1 MGVFKWLGGILGFT
15 FGGGIFGGIIG
26 YAIGSLL
33 EKKVKT
39 EYRGGEQQGDFMMG
53 LLILTAAV
61 MKADGKVMKSELNF
75 VKDFLAK
82 NFGANNLQNRLDIL
96 RQLLDKNIDVYQTCE
111 KIRISFPYATKLQL
125 LHYLFGIAVADND
138 CTKAEK
144 DLIER
149 IANLIGLS
157 QADYKSI
164 EAMYFRVT
172 DSAYVILQVERN
184 ATDEE
189 IKRAYKRMCIKYHP
203 DKVAHL
209 GEEAQKAANEK
220 FQEINNAYEQIK
232 KERNL
237 V

>member
-15 FGGGIFGGIIG
+15 IGGGIFGGIIG

-39 EYRGGEQQGDFMMG
+39 EYKGGEQQGDFMMG

-82 NFGANNLQNRLDIL
+82 NFGNDNLQNRIDIL
-96 RQLLDKNIDVYQTCE
+96 RNLLDKNIDVYQACE
-111 KIRISFPYATKLQL
+111 KIRTAFPYATKLQL
-125 LHYLFGIAVADND
+125 LHYLFGIAVADSD
-138 CTKAEK
+138 CSKSEK

-157 QADYKSI
+157 SADYKSI
-164 EAMYFRVT
+164 EAMYFNVT
-172 DSAYVILQVERN
+172 DSAYVILQIEKTASDV
-184 ATDEE
+184 E
-189 IKRAYKRMCIKYHP
+189 IKKAYKRMCIKYHP

-209 GEEAQKAANEK
+209 GEEAQKAANAK
-220 FQEINNAYEQIK
+220 FQEINNAYEKIK

>member
-39 EYRGGEQQGDFMMG
+39 EYKGNEQQGDFMMG
-53 LLILTAAV
+53 LLILTASV

-82 NFGANNLQNRLDIL
+82 NFGSDNLQNRLDIL
-96 RQLLDKNIDVYQTCE
+96 RNLLDKNIDVYQACE
-111 KIRISFPYATKLQL
+111 KIRTAFPYATKLQL

-138 CTKAEK
+138 CSKSEK

-157 QADYKSI
+157 SADYKSI
-164 EAMYFRVT
+164 EAMYFNVT
-172 DSAYVILQVERN
+172 DSAYVILQVDKN
-184 ATDEE
+184 ASDEDV
-189 IKRAYKRMCIKYHP
+189 KKAYKRMCIKYHP

-209 GEEAQKAANEK
+209 GEDAQRAANAK
-220 FQEINNAYEQIK
+220 FQEINNAYEKIK

>member
-39 EYRGGEQQGDFMMG
+39 EYRGGEQQGDFIMG

-82 NFGANNLQNRLDIL
+82 NFGANNLQNRIDIL
-96 RQLLDKNIDVYQTCE
+96 RNLLDKNIDVYQTCE

-164 EAMYFRVT
+164 EAMYFQVT

>member
-82 NFGANNLQNRLDIL
+82 NFGANNLQNRIDIL

-164 EAMYFRVT
+164 EAMYFQVT
-172 DSAYVILQVERN
+172 DSAYVILQIERN

-189 IKRAYKRMCIKYHP
+189 VKRAYKRMCIKYHP

>member
-39 EYRGGEQQGDFMMG
+39 EYRGGDQQGDFIMG

>member
-1 MGVFKWLGGILGFT
+1 
-15 FGGGIFGGIIG
+15 
-26 YAIGSLL
+26 
-33 EKKVKT
+33 
-39 EYRGGEQQGDFMMG
+39 MMG

-75 VKDFLAK
+75 VKEYFTK
-82 NFGANNLQNRLDIL
+82 NFGNDNLQNRLDIL

-172 DSAYVILQVERN
+172 DSAYVILRAERHATVEELQG
-184 ATDEE
+184 AD
-189 IKRAYKRMCIKYHP
+189 KRMCIKYHP
-203 DKVAHL
+203 DNVAHL
-209 GEEAQKAANEK
+209 GDV
-220 FQEINNAYEQIK
+220 YY
-232 KERNL
+232 
-237 V
+237 

>member
-15 FGGGIFGGIIG
+15 IGGGIFGGIIG

-39 EYRGGEQQGDFMMG
+39 EYKGGEQQGDFMMG

-82 NFGANNLQNRLDIL
+82 NFGNDNLQNRIDIL
-96 RQLLDKNIDVYQTCE
+96 RNLLDKNIDVYQACE
-111 KIRISFPYATKLQL
+111 KIRTAFPYATKLQL
-125 LHYLFGIAVADND
+125 LHYLFGIAVADSD
-138 CTKAEK
+138 CSKSEK

-157 QADYKSI
+157 SADYKSI
-164 EAMYFRVT
+164 EAMYFNVT
-172 DSAYVILQVERN
+172 DSAYVILQIEKT
-184 ATDEE
+184 ASDEE
-189 IKRAYKRMCIKYHP
+189 VKKAYKRMCIKYHP

-209 GEEAQKAANEK
+209 GEEAQKAANAK
-220 FQEINNAYEQIK
+220 FQEINNAYEKIK

>member
-75 VKDFLAK
+75 VKEYFTK
-82 NFGANNLQNRLDIL
+82 NFGNDNLQNRLDIL
-96 RQLLDKNIDVYQTCE
+96 RQLLDKNIDVYQACE

-164 EAMYFRVT
+164 EAMYFQVT
-172 DSAYVILQVERN
+172 DSAYVILQIERN

-189 IKRAYKRMCIKYHP
+189 VKKAYKRMCIKYHP

>member
-39 EYRGGEQQGDFMMG
+39 EYRGGEQQGDFIMG

-96 RQLLDKNIDVYQTCE
+96 RQLLYKNIDVYQTCE
-111 KIRISFPYATKLQL
+111 KIRVSFPYATKLQL

-164 EAMYFRVT
+164 EAMYFQVT

>member
-1 MGVFKWLGGILGFT
+1 MGLFKWLGGILGFT

-39 EYRGGEQQGDFMMG
+39 EYRGGEQQGDFIMG

-164 EAMYFRVT
+164 EAMYFQVT

>member
-39 EYRGGEQQGDFMMG
+39 EYRGGEQQGDFIMG

-82 NFGANNLQNRLDIL
+82 NFGANNLQNRIDIL

-111 KIRISFPYATKLQL
+111 KIRVSFPYATKLQL

>member
-82 NFGANNLQNRLDIL
+82 NFGANNLQNRIDIL

-111 KIRISFPYATKLQL
+111 KIRTSFPYATKLQL

-164 EAMYFRVT
+164 EAMYFQVT

>member
-164 EAMYFRVT
+164 EAMYFQVT

>member
-39 EYRGGEQQGDFMMG
+39 EYRGGEQQGDFIMG

-82 NFGANNLQNRLDIL
+82 NFGANNLQNRIDIL

-189 IKRAYKRMCIKYHP
+189 VKRAYKRMCIKYHP

>member
-39 EYRGGEQQGDFMMG
+39 EYRGGEQQGDFIMG

-82 NFGANNLQNRLDIL
+82 NFGANNLQNRIDIL

>member
-39 EYRGGEQQGDFMMG
+39 EYRGGEQQGDFIMG

-82 NFGANNLQNRLDIL
+82 NFGANNLQNRIDIL

-172 DSAYVILQVERN
+172 DSAYVILQIERN

>member
-15 FGGGIFGGIIG
+15 IGGGIFGGIIG

-39 EYRGGEQQGDFMMG
+39 EYKGGEQQGDFMMG

-82 NFGANNLQNRLDIL
+82 NFGNDNLQNRIDIL
-96 RQLLDKNIDVYQTCE
+96 RNLLDKNIDVYQACE
-111 KIRISFPYATKLQL
+111 KIRTAFPYATKLQL
-125 LHYLFGIAVADND
+125 LHYLFGIAVADSD
-138 CTKAEK
+138 CSKSEK

-157 QADYKSI
+157 SADCKSI
-164 EAMYFRVT
+164 EAMYFNVT
-172 DSAYVILQVERN
+172 DSAYVILQIEKT
-184 ATDEE
+184 ASDEE
-189 IKRAYKRMCIKYHP
+189 VKKAYKRMCIKYHP

-209 GEEAQKAANEK
+209 GEEAQKAANAK
-220 FQEINNAYEQIK
+220 FQEINNAYEKIK

>member
-1 MGVFKWLGGILGFT
+1 MGLFKWLGGILGFT

-39 EYRGGEQQGDFMMG
+39 EYRGGEQQGDFIMG

-111 KIRISFPYATKLQL
+111 KIRTTFPYATKLQL

>member
-39 EYRGGEQQGDFMMG
+39 EYRGGEQQGDFIMG

-164 EAMYFRVT
+164 EAMYFQVT
-172 DSAYVILQVERN
+172 DSAYVILQIERN

>member
-39 EYRGGEQQGDFMMG
+39 EYRGGEQQGDFIMG

-61 MKADGKVMKSELNF
+61 MKADGKVMKSDLNF

-111 KIRISFPYATKLQL
+111 KIRTSFPYATKLQL

>member
-39 EYRGGEQQGDFMMG
+39 EYRGGEQQGDFIMG

-164 EAMYFRVT
+164 EAMYFQVT
-172 DSAYVILQVERN
+172 DSAYVILQIERN

-189 IKRAYKRMCIKYHP
+189 VKKAYKRMCIKYHP

>member
-39 EYRGGEQQGDFMMG
+39 EYRGGEQQGDFIMG

-75 VKDFLAK
+75 VKEYFTK
-82 NFGANNLQNRLDIL
+82 NFGNDNLQNRLDIL
-96 RQLLDKNIDVYQTCE
+96 RQLLDKNIDVYQACE

-164 EAMYFRVT
+164 EAMYFQVT

>member
-39 EYRGGEQQGDFMMG
+39 EYRGGEQQGDFIMG

-82 NFGANNLQNRLDIL
+82 NFGANNLQNRIDIL

-111 KIRISFPYATKLQL
+111 KIRNSFPYATKLQL

-164 EAMYFRVT
+164 EAMYFQVT

>member
-39 EYRGGEQQGDFMMG
+39 EYRGGEQQGDFIMG

-82 NFGANNLQNRLDIL
+82 NFGANNLQNRIDIL

-172 DSAYVILQVERN
+172 DSAYVILQIERN

-189 IKRAYKRMCIKYHP
+189 VKRAYKRMCIKYHP

>member
-39 EYRGGEQQGDFMMG
+39 EYRGGEQQGDFIMG

-82 NFGANNLQNRLDIL
+82 NFGANNLQNRIDIL

-164 EAMYFRVT
+164 EAMYFQVT

>member
-96 RQLLDKNIDVYQTCE
+96 RQLLDKNIDVYQACE

-164 EAMYFRVT
+164 EAMYFQVT

-189 IKRAYKRMCIKYHP
+189 VKRAYKRMCIKYHP

>member
-15 FGGGIFGGIIG
+15 IGGGIFGGIIG

-39 EYRGGEQQGDFMMG
+39 EYKGSEQQGDFMMG

-82 NFGANNLQNRLDIL
+82 NFGNDNLQNRIDIL
-96 RQLLDKNIDVYQTCE
+96 RNLLDKNIDVYQACE
-111 KIRISFPYATKLQL
+111 KIRTAFPYATKLQL
-125 LHYLFGIAVADND
+125 LHYLFGIAVADSD
-138 CTKAEK
+138 CSKSEK

-157 QADYKSI
+157 SADYKSI
-164 EAMYFRVT
+164 EAMYFNVT
-172 DSAYVILQVERN
+172 DSAYVILQIEKT
-184 ATDEE
+184 ASDEE
-189 IKRAYKRMCIKYHP
+189 IKKAYKRMCIKYHP

-209 GEEAQKAANEK
+209 GEEAQKAANAK
-220 FQEINNAYEQIK
+220 FQEINNAYEKIK

>member
-39 EYRGGEQQGDFMMG
+39 EYSGGEQQGDFMMG

-82 NFGANNLQNRLDIL
+82 NFGTENLQNRLDIL
-96 RQLLDKNIDVYQTCE
+96 RQLRDKNIDVYQACE

-164 EAMYFRVT
+164 EAMYFQVT
-172 DSAYVILQVERN
+172 DSAYVILQIERN

-189 IKRAYKRMCIKYHP
+189 VKKAYKRMCIKYHP

>member
-39 EYRGGEQQGDFMMG
+39 EYRGGEQQGDFIMG

-75 VKDFLAK
+75 VKEYFTK
-82 NFGANNLQNRLDIL
+82 NFGNDNLQNRLDIL

-164 EAMYFRVT
+164 EAMYFQVT
-172 DSAYVILQVERN
+172 DSAYVILQIERN

>member
-111 KIRISFPYATKLQL
+111 KIRTSFPYATKLQL

-172 DSAYVILQVERN
+172 DSAYVILQIERN

>member
-39 EYRGGEQQGDFMMG
+39 EYRGGEQQGDFIMG

-157 QADYKSI
+157 SADYKSI

>member
-82 NFGANNLQNRLDIL
+82 NFGANNLQNRIDIL
-96 RQLLDKNIDVYQTCE
+96 RQLLDKNIDVYQACE

-164 EAMYFRVT
+164 EAMYFQVT

>member
-82 NFGANNLQNRLDIL
+82 NFGANNLQNRIDIL

-111 KIRISFPYATKLQL
+111 KIRTSFPYATKLQL

-164 EAMYFRVT
+164 EAMYFQVT

-189 IKRAYKRMCIKYHP
+189 VKRAYKRMCIKYHP

>member
-39 EYRGGEQQGDFMMG
+39 EYSGGEQQGDFMMG

-82 NFGANNLQNRLDIL
+82 NFGTENLQNRLDIL
-96 RQLLDKNIDVYQTCE
+96 RQLRDKNIDVYQACE

-164 EAMYFRVT
+164 EAMYFQVT

>member
-39 EYRGGEQQGDFMMG
+39 EYKGGEQQGDFMMG

-75 VKDFLAK
+75 VKEYFTK
-82 NFGANNLQNRLDIL
+82 NFGNDNLQNRLDIL
-96 RQLLDKNIDVYQTCE
+96 RQLLDKNIDVYQACE

-164 EAMYFRVT
+164 EAMYFQVT

-189 IKRAYKRMCIKYHP
+189 VKRAYKRMCIKYHP

>member
-39 EYRGGEQQGDFMMG
+39 EYRGGEQQGDFIMG

-96 RQLLDKNIDVYQTCE
+96 RNLLDKNIDVYQTCE

-164 EAMYFRVT
+164 EAMYFQVT

-189 IKRAYKRMCIKYHP
+189 VKRAYKRMCIKYHP

>member
-39 EYRGGEQQGDFMMG
+39 EYRGGEQQGDFIMG

-82 NFGANNLQNRLDIL
+82 NFGANNLQNRIDIL

-111 KIRISFPYATKLQL
+111 KIRTSFPYATKLQL

-164 EAMYFRVT
+164 EAMYFQVT

>member
-39 EYRGGEQQGDFMMG
+39 EYRGGEQQGDFIMG

-111 KIRISFPYATKLQL
+111 KIRTSFPYATKLQL

-164 EAMYFRVT
+164 EAMYFQVT
-172 DSAYVILQVERN
+172 DSAYVILQIERN

-189 IKRAYKRMCIKYHP
+189 VKKAYKRMCIKYHP

>member
-39 EYRGGEQQGDFMMG
+39 EYRGGEQQGDFIMG

-111 KIRISFPYATKLQL
+111 KIRTSFPYATKLQL

-164 EAMYFRVT
+164 EAMYFQVT

-189 IKRAYKRMCIKYHP
+189 VKRAYKRMCIKYHP